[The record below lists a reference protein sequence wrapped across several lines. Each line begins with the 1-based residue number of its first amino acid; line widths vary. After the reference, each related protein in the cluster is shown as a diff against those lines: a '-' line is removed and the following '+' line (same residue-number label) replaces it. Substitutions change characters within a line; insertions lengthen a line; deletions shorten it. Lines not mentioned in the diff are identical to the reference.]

1 MLTFN
6 DMVAVALA
14 DRRLQSGPYKGFALD
29 ADYERGRVHLIEY
42 PIMSNGMRER
52 KIATH
57 MYFLNMDRKRIER
70 LTIANL

>member
-6 DMVAVALA
+6 DVVAVALA
-14 DRRLQSGPYKGFALD
+14 DRQLQSGPYKGFALD

-42 PIMSNGMRER
+42 PKMSNGIREK

-57 MYFLNMDRKRIER
+57 CYYIDDGKIKR
-70 LTIANL
+70 LTIAHL